1 MKGVILMLFKILNN
15 KDLENY
21 ILQEISPIREMVDLS
36 YIYFSDNNLGSEEG
50 LYIFMNQQGY
60 HFVYSERGIETT
72 HKVTDNLFEISFWTI
87 RALISDIESDLL
99 EKNIGKVKNQRQYIF
114 EQRLRLLELVGE
126 DYRKVGEAHINEIL
140 RYYPL

>member
-1 MKGVILMLFKILNN
+1 MLFKILNN

-36 YIYFSDNNLGSEEG
+36 YIYFSEDNLGSEEG

-60 HFVYSERGIETT
+60 HFVYSERGKETT
-72 HKVTDNLFEISFWTI
+72 HNVTDNLFEITFWVI
-87 RALISDIESDLL
+87 RSLIFSSVLSTLD
-99 EKNIGKVKNQRQYIF
+99 KNVKNQRKYIF
-114 EQRLRLLELVGE
+114 EQELKLLELVGE

>member
-1 MKGVILMLFKILNN
+1 
-15 KDLENY
+15 
-21 ILQEISPIREMVDLS
+21 MVDLS

>member
-1 MKGVILMLFKILNN
+1 MFNVLNS
-15 KDLENY
+15 KDLENH
-21 ILQEISPIREMVDLS
+21 ILKEISPIREMVDLS
-36 YIYFSDNNLGSEEG
+36 YIYFSEDNLGSEEG

-99 EKNIGKVKNQRQYIF
+99 KKNIGKVNNQRKYIF

-126 DYRKVGEAHINEIL
+126 NYKKVGEAQINEIL